1 MFLLLNEF
9 FLQHAL
15 LLLKEEALLGRL
27 LLRADVEYAGLL
39 ELEEVTLYELSLHP
53 LQCLSQLKPFL

>member
-9 FLQHAL
+9 FLKHAL

-39 ELEEVTLYELSLHP
+39 ELEEVILYELSLHP